1 MKRDDNHREQH
12 KKTFHPIPPMN
23 SDFDAIFKVTRTC
36 DDEIA
41 GFAATPLTDAE
52 QKRIQALADGERS
65 IASLDDLAPLLRDNS
80 TALEFLA
87 QLLRKAA

>member
-1 MKRDDNHREQH
+1 
-12 KKTFHPIPPMN
+12 MN

-41 GFAATPLTDAE
+41 GFAAAPLTDVE
-52 QKRIQALADGERS
+52 QGRIQSLVAGERNL
-65 IASLDDLAPLLRDNS
+65 ASLDQLAPMLRDNS

-87 QLLRKAA
+87 QLLRGADRVRS

>member
-1 MKRDDNHREQH
+1 
-12 KKTFHPIPPMN
+12 MN

-41 GFAATPLTDAE
+41 GFAATPLSETE

-87 QLLRKAA
+87 QILRKAA

>member
-1 MKRDDNHREQH
+1 
-12 KKTFHPIPPMN
+12 MN
-23 SDFDAIFKVTRTC
+23 TDFDLIFKITRTC

-52 QKRIQALADGERS
+52 KSRIRSLAEGEREL
-65 IASLDDLAPLLRDNS
+65 ATLDGLAPMLRDNS

-87 QLLRKAA
+87 GLLRGAQGRHA

>member
-1 MKRDDNHREQH
+1 
-12 KKTFHPIPPMN
+12 MN

-41 GFAATPLTDAE
+41 GFAAAPLTDVE
-52 QKRIQALADGERS
+52 KSRIRSLAGGEREL
-65 IASLDDLAPLLRDNS
+65 ATLDTLAPMLRDNS

-87 QLLRKAA
+87 ELLRGESPARF

>member
-1 MKRDDNHREQH
+1 
-12 KKTFHPIPPMN
+12 MN

-41 GFAATPLTDAE
+41 GFAATPLTEAE
-52 QKRIQALADGERS
+52 QNRIQALADGERQL
-65 IASLDDLAPLLRDNS
+65 ASLDALAPLLRDNS

>member
-1 MKRDDNHREQH
+1 
-12 KKTFHPIPPMN
+12 MN